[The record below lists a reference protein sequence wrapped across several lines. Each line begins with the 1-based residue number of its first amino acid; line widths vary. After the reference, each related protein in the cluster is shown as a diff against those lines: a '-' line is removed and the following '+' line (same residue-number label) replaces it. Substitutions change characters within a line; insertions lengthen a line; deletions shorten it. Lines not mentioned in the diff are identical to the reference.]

1 MARLPPTPREALTP
15 EQLRVND
22 LVQAGRG
29 RSGGLAGG
37 PFAVLL
43 RDPALTEKVVALY
56 HHLRHDLAAPQRLC
70 ELAILVTARA
80 WTAQY
85 EWYAH
90 EKHAVPAGLDAAV
103 VDAIRHRRKPVFT
116 KQDEAITYELATEL
130 QERRALSEATYARAV
145 ELLGER
151 LVIELVTLIGF
162 YTMLAILLVGFDV
175 DIPQDA
181 LKIPT

>member
-1 MARLPPTPREALTP
+1 MARLPPTPREALSP
-15 EQLRVND
+15 EQLRVNE
-22 LVQAGRG
+22 LIQAGRG

-37 PFAVLL
+37 PFGVLL

-56 HHLRHDLAAPQRLC
+56 HHLRHELTAPQRLC

-90 EKHAVPAGLDAAV
+90 AKHAVPAGLDAAV
-103 VDAIRHRRKPVFT
+103 VEAIRDRRKPNFS
-116 KQDEAITYELATEL
+116 KQDEEIVYELAAEL
-130 QERRALSEATYARAV
+130 QERRSLSEATYARARDV
-145 ELLGER
+145 LGETI
-151 LVIELVTLIGF
+151 LIELVTLVGF

-175 DIPQDA
+175 DIPKDA
-181 LKIPT
+181 VKIPA

>member
-1 MARLPPTPREALTP
+1 LGRLPPTPREALSP

-22 LVQAGRG
+22 LIQAGRG

-37 PFAVLL
+37 PFGVWL
-43 RDPALTEKVVALY
+43 RDPALTEKAVALY

-85 EWYAH
+85 EWHAH

-103 VDAIRHRRKPVFT
+103 VDAIRHRRKPVFS
-116 KQDEAITYELATEL
+116 KQDEEIVYELTLEL
-130 QERRALSEATYARAV
+130 QERRSLSEPTYARAREV
-145 ELLGER
+145 LGET
-151 LVIELVTLIGF
+151 LLIELVTLVGF
-162 YTMLAILLVGFDV
+162 YTMLAILLVGFEV
-175 DIPQDA
+175 DIPKDA
-181 LKIPT
+181 VKIPV